1 MEQALSP
8 VKPATQKSAC
18 VCRGEYGVG
27 RQCWHVLCGE
37 LGLEVLQSLGQSRP
51 ASIAPP
57 LRNTDVQLTRSR
69 ARPQPAL
76 SEPRPSCWSVTE
88 SAPTRWRALMLRR
101 TPRVAVVQLV
111 LALLRIRR
119 QAQLLWVQ
127 SAPPRTLSG
136 QHPRTEREC
145 CEKRWE
151 PRGRSTPLAERPP
164 RPRQGIRCQ
173 FQEFLV
179 WDLRLHTFL
188 VDFYRLLL
196 EVWSLILMSTNKRQK
211 QWLHQLEWAHGID
224 WSGKNKTLLNEKAPS
239 EAELIEMLVG
249 LWEEEVVIIPAS
261 YFIFFFSLFQFLS
274 QFFIL
279 KNFKPA
285 ILGEW

>member
-1 MEQALSP
+1 M
-8 VKPATQKSAC
+8 
-18 VCRGEYGVG
+18 G

-76 SEPRPSCWSVTE
+76 SEPRPSCEASQNQ
-88 SAPTRWRALMLRR
+88 P
-101 TPRVAVVQLV
+101 
-111 LALLRIRR
+111 LLDEEPSCLDAHREW
-119 QAQLLWVQ
+119 LLCSLCWHCCASEGRHSCSGCSQ
-127 SAPPRTLSG
+127 PPPRTLSG

-179 WDLRLHTFL
+179 
-188 VDFYRLLL
+188 
-196 EVWSLILMSTNKRQK
+196 
-211 QWLHQLEWAHGID
+211 
-224 WSGKNKTLLNEKAPS
+224 
-239 EAELIEMLVG
+239 
-249 LWEEEVVIIPAS
+249 
-261 YFIFFFSLFQFLS
+261 
-274 QFFIL
+274 
-279 KNFKPA
+279 
-285 ILGEW
+285 